1 MKENKGFSLVELI
14 IVLAIVAVLGGI
26 AIYSLSLLTGQH
38 ARECANNTSAAL
50 DKEKNYALTRSAT
63 VDCYIE
69 IVMRDGEGYFARY
82 YIPGSAI
89 TQTDW
94 VLAEEQKLGRQRVSV
109 IAALVSTD
117 TGAIQN
123 VTIDTDTSIK
133 IVYDRTSGA
142 FKGTVLSDGT
152 DGDAGNLPDTDT
164 IAGNQCTAIT
174 IDQGRTYE
182 IELYPATGKHVLSR
196 LN

>member
-14 IVLAIVAVLGGI
+14 IVLAIIAVLGGI
-26 AIYSLSLLTGQH
+26 VIYSLSLLTGQH
-38 ARECANNTSAAL
+38 ARECANGTSAAL
-50 DKEKNYALTRSAT
+50 DKEKNYALTKSAT

-69 IVMRDGEGYFARY
+69 IVMRDGDGYYARY
-82 YIPGSAI
+82 YTPGSAI

-94 VLAEEQKLGRQRVSV
+94 ILAEEQRLGRQRVSMIV
-109 IAALVSTD
+109 TLENTD
-117 TGAIQN
+117 TGSVQN

-133 IVYDRTSGA
+133 IVYNRTSGA
-142 FKGTVLSDGT
+142 FKGAVFSDGT
-152 DGDAGNLPDTDT
+152 DGDAGYLPDMDT
-164 IAGNQCTAIT
+164 IGRNQCTAIT
-174 IDQGRTYE
+174 IEQGRIYE